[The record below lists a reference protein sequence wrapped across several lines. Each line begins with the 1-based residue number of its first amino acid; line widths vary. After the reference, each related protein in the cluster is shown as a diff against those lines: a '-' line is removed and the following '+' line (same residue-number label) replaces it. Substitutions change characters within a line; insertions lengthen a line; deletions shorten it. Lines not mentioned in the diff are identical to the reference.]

1 MDIASLTYAFK
12 TDLVGVLD
20 IRVSDVG
27 VRSIAFGPVDRLV
40 KRPPKHPVLE
50 RLLDELD
57 AYLCGRL
64 KAFSIPLDLER
75 GTEFQRKVWEALI
88 KIPYGETRSYA
99 EVAASAGIPKAA
111 RAVGQANRANDVPIL
126 IPCHRVICQDGGP
139 GGYSSGLDIKRA
151 LLRLEGV
158 TLRSGAKSKK
168 G

>member
-1 MDIASLTYAFK
+1 MDITGLTYAYK

-27 VRSIAFGPVDRLV
+27 VRSIAFGTVDRPL
-40 KRPPKHPVLE
+40 KTPPRHPMLE

-57 AYLCGRL
+57 AYLRGTL
-64 KAFSIPLDLER
+64 KVFSTPLDLER
-75 GTEFQRKVWEALI
+75 GTKFQRNVWEALM

-99 EVAASAGIPKAA
+99 EVAACAGIPKAA

-158 TLRSGAKSKK
+158 TLRSSAKLR
-168 G
+168 GG